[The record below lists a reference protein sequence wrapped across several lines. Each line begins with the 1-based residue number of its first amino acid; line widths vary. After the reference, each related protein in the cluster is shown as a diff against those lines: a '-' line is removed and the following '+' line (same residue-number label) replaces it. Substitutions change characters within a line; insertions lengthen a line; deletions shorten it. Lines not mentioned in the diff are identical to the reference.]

1 MKNDPETLI
10 ISRTQNL
17 KKSDHNRYITKP
29 RNAGRFSSKL
39 SSGRKIKNN
48 SILDLLLCIS
58 AEFRLKQNWRIMTI
72 LDRLSPDEVDIMAKE
87 RTAELG
93 KANQALSRKNRIL
106 EGINKIFNIVVQ
118 GKTEEELGNECLS
131 VALEVTGSQLG
142 FVNLMG
148 DDGLRHDIAIS
159 DMGWEQ
165 CLMYDKTGHLRPP
178 GNFVV
183 HGLYGSVINSEKSL
197 FTNDPMSH
205 SDSIGVPHGNPAPA

>member
-1 MKNDPETLI
+1 
-10 ISRTQNL
+10 
-17 KKSDHNRYITKP
+17 
-29 RNAGRFSSKL
+29 
-39 SSGRKIKNN
+39 
-48 SILDLLLCIS
+48 
-58 AEFRLKQNWRIMTI
+58 MTI

-205 SDSIGVPHGNPAPA
+205 SDSIGVPPNLIWKNLEDARDREWDYSSEQQEDLKAIVPAILQALHRKKSE